1 MIRIRK
7 PRQGPEILRKRGREE
22 TRRLCQA
29 FDAEPATYRSSGDKT
44 FDFDET
50 LYGAPSVKKAL
61 RKAQHDKCA
70 FCESKIT
77 HIGFGDV
84 EHFRPK
90 AGFVQQEGDKL
101 SRPGYYWLA
110 YVWNNLFLSCQL
122 CNQRF
127 KRNLFPLRDPAKRL
141 ASRHDALTQ
150 EEPLLI
156 DPGVIDPE
164 KHILWKKE
172 YPEAAAHSQEGQATI
187 DLLGLRRE
195 ELTQF
200 RREHLRTLSLLR
212 KTLREYRQ
220 QQSEDGLCAS
230 AQTILRGL
238 ESRIRELIRDDAPYA
253 AMTRAYF
260 ADTIVSS

>member
-7 PRQGPEILRKRGREE
+7 PRQGPKILRKRGREE
-22 TRRLCQA
+22 TRILFQA
-29 FDAEPATYRSSGDKT
+29 FDAEPAAYRSGDKRFE
-44 FDFDET
+44 FDDT
-50 LYGAPSVKKAL
+50 LYGATSVKSAL

-77 HIGFGDV
+77 LIAYGDV

-90 AGFVQQEGDKL
+90 AGHVQQEGDKL

-110 YVWNNLFLSCQL
+110 YAWSNLFLACPL

-127 KRNLFPLRDPAKRL
+127 KRNLFPLRDP
-141 ASRHDALTQ
+141 SRRALCHHDDMTQ

-156 DPGVIDPE
+156 DPSSIDPE
-164 KHILWKKE
+164 KHIRWQRE
-172 YPEAAAHSQEGQATI
+172 YPEAIVGS
-187 DLLGLRRE
+187 RE
-195 ELTQF
+195 ALV
-200 RREHLRTLSLLR
+200 
-212 KTLREYRQ
+212 EYRQ
-220 QQSEDGLCAS
+220 QQRQGPLSAS
-230 AQTILRGL
+230 ASSFLRRL
-238 ESRIRELIRDDAPYA
+238 EIRIEEPVRDDAPYA